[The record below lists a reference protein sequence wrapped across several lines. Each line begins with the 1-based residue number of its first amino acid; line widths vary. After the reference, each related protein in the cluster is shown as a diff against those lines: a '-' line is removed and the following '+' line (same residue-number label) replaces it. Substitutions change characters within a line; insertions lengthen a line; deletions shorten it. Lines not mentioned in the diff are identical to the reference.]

1 MKVLAWLG
9 FPLVATL
16 LAMCWAAWRGRSRGP
31 RRSGGAFA
39 SVEDF
44 RRFNEALAAPGPRAT
59 PERRRGLRR
68 RTPENADRPA
78 TASRFESATTPGS
91 PNPQDSTAKPRT
103 TGTAKSAGQTGA
115 IGTARTGFGGGG
127 TVAGAGALESVATLA
142 TRKLGSA
149 ETFGSTKIAGQGS

>member
-1 MKVLAWLG
+1 MKVLAWLA

-68 RTPENADRPA
+68 RTPKSLATPKNLAADRA
-78 TASRFESATTPGS
+78 GAGEASGGPESATLG
-91 PNPQDSTAKPRT
+91 
-103 TGTAKSAGQTGA
+103 
-115 IGTARTGFGGGG
+115 
-127 TVAGAGALESVATLA
+127 VAEALEAGTLA
-142 TRKLGSA
+142 VTRKLGSA

>member
-1 MKVLAWLG
+1 MKVLAWLA

-44 RRFNEALAAPGPRAT
+44 RRFNETLAAPGPRAT
-59 PERRRGLRR
+59 PVRRRGLRR
-68 RTPENADRPA
+68 RTPKNPA
-78 TASRFESATTPGS
+78 A
-91 PNPQDSTAKPRT
+91 DST
-103 TGTAKSAGQTGA
+103 GQSAG
-115 IGTARTGFGGGG
+115 FGRAG
-127 TVAGAGALESVATLA
+127 TVGGAGALESSGTLA
-142 TRKLGSA
+142 VTRKLGSA

>member
-1 MKVLAWLG
+1 MKVLAWLA

-44 RRFNEALAAPGPRAT
+44 RRFNEALAAPGPRAV
-59 PERRRGLRR
+59 PVRRRGFSR
-68 RTPENADRPA
+68 RT
-78 TASRFESATTPGS
+78 
-91 PNPQDSTAKPRT
+91 
-103 TGTAKSAGQTGA
+103 
-115 IGTARTGFGGGG
+115 
-127 TVAGAGALESVATLA
+127 

>member
-1 MKVLAWLG
+1 MKVLAWLA
-9 FPLVATL
+9 FPLVATG

-59 PERRRGLRR
+59 PDRRRGLLR
-68 RTPENADRPA
+68 RTRKNLAADTPEAGETVDRSASA
-78 TASRFESATTPGS
+78 TATDFGGAGAGTPG
-91 PNPQDSTAKPRT
+91 A
-103 TGTAKSAGQTGA
+103 
-115 IGTARTGFGGGG
+115 
-127 TVAGAGALESVATLA
+127 AGALESAGTLSA

>member
-1 MKVLAWLG
+1 MKVLAWLA

-59 PERRRGLRR
+59 PVRRRGLRR
-68 RTPENADRPA
+68 RTPKNPAADRPVAREAAGGSEPA
-78 TASRFESATTPGS
+78 TLG
-91 PNPQDSTAKPRT
+91 
-103 TGTAKSAGQTGA
+103 
-115 IGTARTGFGGGG
+115 
-127 TVAGAGALESVATLA
+127 VAEALEAGTLA
-142 TRKLGSA
+142 VTRKLGSA

>member
-1 MKVLAWLG
+1 MKVLAWLA

-44 RRFNEALAAPGPRAT
+44 RRFNEAVAAPGPRAT
-59 PERRRGLRR
+59 PDRRRSLLR
-68 RTPENADRPA
+68 RTPKSSAPA
-78 TASRFESATTPGS
+78 SAGPGESADGAGESSGAGS
-91 PNPQDSTAKPRT
+91 TD
-103 TGTAKSAGQTGA
+103 
-115 IGTARTGFGGGG
+115 FGGVG
-127 TVAGAGALESVATLA
+127 TVEGAGALESSGTLA
-142 TRKLGSA
+142 VTRKLGSA

>member
-1 MKVLAWLG
+1 MKVLAWLL
-9 FPLVATL
+9 FPLVATI

-44 RRFNEALAAPGPRAT
+44 RRFTEALAAPGPRAA
-59 PERRRGLRR
+59 PEPRRGLGRL
-68 RTPENADRPA
+68 TLKPNGPDFAGKP
-78 TASRFESATTPGS
+78 SS
-91 PNPQDSTAKPRT
+91 PDEAG
-103 TGTAKSAGQTGA
+103 TGTANSAGKLTLSDEPGSTGKA
-115 IGTARTGFGGGG
+115 GTANSG
-127 TVAGAGALESVATLA
+127 GALSAADPLA

>member
-1 MKVLAWLG
+1 MKVLAWLA

-59 PERRRGLRR
+59 PKRRRGLRR
-68 RTPENADRPA
+68 RTPKNPA
-78 TASRFESATTPGS
+78 VDSPTPRSESAANPTPPDPQGS
-91 PNPQDSTAKPRT
+91 TRTSSAAKFRA
-103 TGTAKSAGQTGA
+103 TGTASGAG
-115 IGTARTGFGGGG
+115 RTGFGGSG
-127 TVAGAGALESVATLA
+127 TVGVAGALESAGALA
-142 TRKLGSA
+142 VTRKLGSA
-149 ETFGSTKIAGQGS
+149 ETFGSTNIAGQGS

>member
-1 MKVLAWLG
+1 MKVLAWLA

-44 RRFNEALAAPGPRAT
+44 RRFNEALAAPGPLAT
-59 PERRRGLRR
+59 PVRRRGLRR
-68 RTPENADRPA
+68 RTPKNAAADRPGVA
-78 TASRFESATTPGS
+78 E
-91 PNPQDSTAKPRT
+91 
-103 TGTAKSAGQTGA
+103 
-115 IGTARTGFGGGG
+115 
-127 TVAGAGALESVATLA
+127 VAGGSEPAPLGVAEALEAGTLA
-142 TRKLGSA
+142 VTRKLGSA

>member
-1 MKVLAWLG
+1 MKVLAWLA

-59 PERRRGLRR
+59 PVRRRGLRR
-68 RTPENADRPA
+68 RTPKPSAADRPGVGEV
-78 TASRFESATTPGS
+78 TGGS
-91 PNPQDSTAKPRT
+91 EPAPL
-103 TGTAKSAGQTGA
+103 G
-115 IGTARTGFGGGG
+115 
-127 TVAGAGALESVATLA
+127 VAEALEAGTLA
-142 TRKLGSA
+142 VTRKLCSA